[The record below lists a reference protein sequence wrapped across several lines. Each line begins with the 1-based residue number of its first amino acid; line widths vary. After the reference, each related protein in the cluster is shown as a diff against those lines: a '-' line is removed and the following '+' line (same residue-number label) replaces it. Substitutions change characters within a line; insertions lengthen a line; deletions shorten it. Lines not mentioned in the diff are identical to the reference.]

1 MTIKNIIG
9 LIFDNYLDELYGFY
23 SFSQYFNHYP
33 MPRTGND
40 KIPNEIICI
49 LKILGLPN
57 MKTYHDLYDAII
69 NPITRDKLSDD
80 SFLQLLGISDD
91 DLIRAS
97 KINDFGAD
105 YGFFNKQ
112 RFSKDLMKALSG
124 KQADTNNHIITMI
137 AGIDGTCMP
146 GWLIKPVLLLDYS
159 NKINY
164 LNCKNSIISNNAYEW
179 LITNM
184 NTSMAM
190 LEEGNWNANTIR
202 TLYKNIID
210 DNDNYYYHHL
220 SSMISLILLNAY
232 DKNDTT
238 LYANALLTALFVRI
252 AFIELHQPEYVDN
265 HIHNFN
271 SLFNN
276 YDNLMTIVLFICNQ
290 LAPNI
295 DKPIEFITELVKV
308 NIQDMLK

>member
-1 MTIKNIIG
+1 MTIKNILG
-9 LIFDNYLDELYGFY
+9 LIFDNYLDELRGFY
-23 SFSQYFNHYP
+23 SFLQDFNAYP

-57 MKTYHDLYDAII
+57 MKTYLDLYNALI

-97 KINDFGAD
+97 KINDFCYKYD
-105 YGFFNKQ
+105 FFNKQ
-112 RFSKDLMKALSG
+112 RFSKDLMEALSG

-164 LNCKNSIISNNAYEW
+164 LNCNNSIISNNAYEW

-202 TLYKNIID
+202 TLYKDMID
-210 DNDNYYYHHL
+210 DHNNYYYHHL
-220 SSMISLILLNAY
+220 PSMISLILLNAY
-232 DKNDTT
+232 DKNDTA

-252 AFIELHQPEYVDN
+252 AFIELHKPEYVDN
-265 HIHNFN
+265 HN

-295 DKPIEFITELVKV
+295 DKPTEFITELVKA
-308 NIQDMLK
+308 NIQDMLD

>member
-1 MTIKNIIG
+1 MTIKNILG

-23 SFSQYFNHYP
+23 SFLQDFNAYP
-33 MPRTGND
+33 MPRIGND
-40 KIPNEIICI
+40 KMPSEIIRI

-57 MKTYHDLYDAII
+57 MKTYLDLYDAII

-80 SFLQLLGISDD
+80 SFLQSLGISDD

-97 KINDFGAD
+97 KINDFD
-105 YGFFNKQ
+105 SNYDFFNKQ

-124 KQADTNNHIITMI
+124 KQADTNNRIITMI
-137 AGIDGTCMP
+137 ASIDGTCMP

-164 LNCKNSIISNNAYEW
+164 LNCNNSLISNNAYEW
-179 LITNM
+179 LINNM

-202 TLYKNIID
+202 TLYKDIID
-210 DNDNYYYHHL
+210 DHNNYYYHHL
-220 SSMISLILLNAY
+220 PSMISLILLTAY
-232 DKNDTT
+232 DKNDTN

-252 AFIELHQPEYVDN
+252 AFIELHKPEYADS
-265 HIHNFN
+265 HN
-271 SLFNN
+271 SLFSN

-295 DKPIEFITELVKV
+295 DKPIEFITELVKS
-308 NIQDMLK
+308 NIQDMLD

>member
-1 MTIKNIIG
+1 
-9 LIFDNYLDELYGFY
+9 
-23 SFSQYFNHYP
+23 
-33 MPRTGND
+33 
-40 KIPNEIICI
+40 
-49 LKILGLPN
+49 
-57 MKTYHDLYDAII
+57 
-69 NPITRDKLSDD
+69 
-80 SFLQLLGISDD
+80 
-91 DLIRAS
+91 
-97 KINDFGAD
+97 
-105 YGFFNKQ
+105 
-112 RFSKDLMKALSG
+112 
-124 KQADTNNHIITMI
+124 
-137 AGIDGTCMP
+137 
-146 GWLIKPVLLLDYS
+146 
-159 NKINY
+159 
-164 LNCKNSIISNNAYEW
+164 
-179 LITNM
+179 M

-238 LYANALLTALFVRI
+238 LYANALLTALFARI
-252 AFIELHQPEYVDN
+252 AFIELHKPEYVDN

-295 DKPIEFITELVKV
+295 DKPIEFITELVKA
-308 NIQDMLK
+308 NIQDMLE